1 MNGEGPDRPGD
12 LRALRLVARR
22 ELTETLRRK
31 AVWITAGL
39 FFLASLAA
47 VILPD
52 LLSGSSGPARE
63 RTVATWADDGTV
75 GAQIELLA
83 EALDL
88 RVELTSI
95 DVEDLDPTIAAIR
108 DGDVDAL
115 VRLDTEP
122 ATIVVEDEGDTTL
135 LALLSE
141 ATTRVDTE
149 QRLRAVGLDDDQ
161 VAVAL
166 SPSRPAV
173 EVLDTERGGRQ
184 LVALVAALVMY
195 LLLLVL
201 AMQIANGVAVEKSSR
216 VSEVLLAVTSP
227 RALLFG
233 KVIGVGLVGLITIAA
248 GAIPIGVRLASGAS
262 VPPGTGP
269 TLAAALVFSILGLAL
284 YLCIAGAMAALV
296 ERTEDVSS
304 TVGPLT
310 AVLIIGYLIGQ
321 AASDS
326 VVGLVLAIVPFTS
339 PMVMPSRVA
348 LGEAGGVEVAV
359 SVAALA
365 VTVYAMARFATVVYR
380 RAIVRTGQKVRLRDL
395 RSG

>member
-359 SVAALA
+359 SFAALA